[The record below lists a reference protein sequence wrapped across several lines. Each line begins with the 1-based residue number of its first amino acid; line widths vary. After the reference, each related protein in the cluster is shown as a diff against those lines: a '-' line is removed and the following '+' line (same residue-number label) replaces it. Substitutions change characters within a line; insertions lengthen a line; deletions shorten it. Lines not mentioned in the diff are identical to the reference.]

1 MEFKFTLF
9 FFSIFFSNLVLAE
22 NIPANPK
29 ELFFIERANC
39 PWTDL
44 MGKDLHKCIVDSN
57 GFNATMCH
65 QEVVALHCR
74 KASTN

>member
-1 MEFKFTLF
+1 MKFKFTLF

-29 ELFFIERANC
+29 ELFFSERANC

-74 KASTN
+74 KASTH

>member
-1 MEFKFTLF
+1 MELKSLLF
-9 FFSIFFSNLVLAE
+9 FFSIFFSSFVLADS
-22 NIPANPK
+22 IPVNPK
-29 ELFFIERANC
+29 ERFFIERANC
-39 PWTDL
+39 PWTDS

-74 KASTN
+74 KASIN

>member
-1 MEFKFTLF
+1 MKFKFLLLLF
-9 FFSIFFSNLVLAE
+9 CITVRSLVLAE
-22 NIPANPK
+22 SIPANSK
-29 ELFFIERANC
+29 EMFFIQRANC

-65 QEVVALHCR
+65 QEVIALHCME
-74 KASTN
+74 ASTN

>member
-1 MEFKFTLF
+1 MKFKFALF
-9 FFSIFFSNLVLAE
+9 FFSLFFSNLGLAE
-22 NIPANPK
+22 NTPANSK

-65 QEVVALHCR
+65 QEVVALHCS
-74 KASTN
+74 KASTH